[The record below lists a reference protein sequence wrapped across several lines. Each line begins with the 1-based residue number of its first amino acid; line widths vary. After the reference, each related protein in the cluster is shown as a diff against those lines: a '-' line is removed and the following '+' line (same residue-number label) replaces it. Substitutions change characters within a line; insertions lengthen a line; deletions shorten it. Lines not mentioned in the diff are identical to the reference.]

1 MKRLVFLPIDGATQ
15 NVINLAASTTSI
27 ANNAQP
33 DDVTK
38 CFVLYI
44 VPRAIVVE
52 RVRKED
58 GNVENVESGFIM
70 GEWCAVRQW

>member
-15 NVINLAASTTSI
+15 NVINLSAATASI

-38 CFVLYI
+38 CFALYI

-58 GNVENVESGFIM
+58 GNVENKASQGLSWAN
-70 GEWCAVRQW
+70 GAL